1 MNLQQR
7 CIWKRKTSF
16 QKCLTEL
23 FVIQLQ
29 LKGNV
34 SLPQVPDPFVKNIQ
48 ISLSSKRI
56 FLKLFA
62 LKEVLTFGRNRHC
75 LLFFF
80 NDLRMPQSPLVQC
93 SLAQAVLV
101 QQRQGHSGVKV
112 LRGL

>member
-1 MNLQQR
+1 MHLEKKDIFPEVFNR
-7 CIWKRKTSF
+7 IVC
-16 QKCLTEL
+16 
-23 FVIQLQ
+23 Q

-56 FLKLFA
+56 FKKSFV

-80 NDLRMPQSPLVQC
+80 TDLHVPQSPLVQR
-93 SLAQAVLV
+93 SLAQAALV